1 MSIGKLLRSISPADA
16 EAFRV
21 WLAAE
26 ANDRDNGR
34 DEFSDNTVRRRTG
47 MPSSSSGQPRSGT

>member
-21 WLAAE
+21 WLATE

-34 DEFSDNTVRRRTG
+34 DELSDNTVRRRTG
-47 MPSSSSGQPRSGT
+47 IAKQFFQAPQSGT